1 MGEDAVAAAR
11 KGPGAMASKTNEPG
25 GQRGA
30 SGRAVTIHDVARLA
44 GVSIKTVSR
53 VLNHEPHVRPRTQAK
68 VHEAVAALGY
78 RPHPSARSLAGQR
91 SFLIGLPFAN
101 PNPHYLVAV
110 ECGALAACERLGYGI
125 ALIACETDTADLA
138 DHLIAFA
145 RQSRLDG
152 LLLFPPIG
160 DRISLLD
167 ALVAAGLPIARLAP
181 YDDRRVGPAAAIDD
195 RAAAAEMTRHLIGLG
210 HRRIAFVRGHPEHG
224 ASRVREEGFREAM
237 RAAGLDVSARQV
249 VAGAFTFESG
259 IAAAERLLAG
269 EAPPTAIFASNDE
282 MAAGVLYAAHRRGL
296 VVPRDLSVAG
306 FDDSPLASQ
315 IWPRLTSVR
324 QPVREMAEAATTLLI
339 ESLRQPRRTGRTA
352 QTPPPL
358 LFSAE
363 LVIRESTGPAP

>member
-1 MGEDAVAAAR
+1 MATSRHRGGGK
-11 KGPGAMASKTNEPG
+11 KG
-25 GQRGA
+25 RG
-30 SGRAVTIHDVARLA
+30 GRAVTIHDVARLA

-110 ECGALAACERLGYGI
+110 ERGALSACERLGYGI
-125 ALIACETDTADLA
+125 ALIACESDTGDLA

-152 LLLFPPIG
+152 FLLFPPIG
-160 DRISLLD
+160 DRVRLLD
-167 ALVAAGLPIARLAP
+167 ALTAAGLPVARLAP
-181 YDDRRVGPAAAIDD
+181 YDDRRVGPAVAIDD
-195 RAAAAEMTRHLIGLG
+195 RAAAAEMTAHLIGLG

-224 ASRVREEGFREAM
+224 ASHVREAGFHEAM
-237 RAAGLDVSARQV
+237 RAAGLAVQENLMV
-249 VAGAFTFESG
+249 TGAFTFESG
-259 IAAAERLLAG
+259 IAAAERLLSNSPA
-269 EAPPTAIFASNDE
+269 PTAIFASNDE

-324 QPVREMAEAATTLLI
+324 QPVHEMAEAATTLLI
-339 ESLRQPRRTGRTA
+339 ESLRRSQRHGAPAAT
-352 QTPPPL
+352 PPL
-358 LFSAE
+358 LSFSAE